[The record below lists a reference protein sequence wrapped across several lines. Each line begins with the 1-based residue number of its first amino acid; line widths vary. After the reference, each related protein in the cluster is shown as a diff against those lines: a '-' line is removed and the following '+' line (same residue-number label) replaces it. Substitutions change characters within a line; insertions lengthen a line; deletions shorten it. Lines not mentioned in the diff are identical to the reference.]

1 MENLFYFCS
10 MRKLFF
16 LIPFFLVS
24 CEKYV
29 TEISDLSLSGRYVVS
44 QVDVINSD
52 GNNQSFIGGQ
62 TYVGEYPH
70 PFNNIQVNNFYILF
84 DGSGFNGFFKMVRL
98 QPFSSN
104 LWLYGN
110 DQDLFFSVYGNTS
123 YSYGYLVLTY
133 TPISSTTKKTLTFRI
148 EEDGLEHLKLLSTG
162 INTNG
167 GLGPKSQIR
176 LYLQREHP

>member
-1 MENLFYFCS
+1 
-10 MRKLFF
+10 MRKLI
-16 LIPFFLVS
+16 LIIPFFFLS

-29 TEISDLSLSGRYVVS
+29 SEISELSLSGRYIVS
-44 QVDVINSD
+44 QIDVINSD
-52 GNNQSFIGGQ
+52 GNNETYVGGQ
-62 TYVGEYPH
+62 IYNGEYPH

-84 DGSGFNGFFKMVRL
+84 DGSGFTGFFKMVRL
-98 QPFSSN
+98 QPFTSN

-110 DQDLFFSVYGNTS
+110 NKDLFFNVYGNTS

-133 TPISSTTKKTLTFRI
+133 SPIGSNTKKTITFRI

-162 INTNG
+162 IYTNG
-167 GLGPKSQIR
+167 GSGPKSQIR